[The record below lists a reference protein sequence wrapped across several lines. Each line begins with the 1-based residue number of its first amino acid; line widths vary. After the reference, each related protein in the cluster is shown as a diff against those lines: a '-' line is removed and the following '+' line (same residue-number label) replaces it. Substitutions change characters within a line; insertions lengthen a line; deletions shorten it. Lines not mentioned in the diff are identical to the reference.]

1 MKKPFFTFL
10 LLLLSVAAFCQTNN
24 GKADSEEALK
34 QLERRRYELMIKK
47 DLKALGE
54 MLADDMV
61 YTHSSGNT
69 EGKEQFLAALAS
81 GKSVYYAVEP
91 GRDPGAPLRQH
102 GHLNG
107 IANVDTEVNGQ
118 RTTLRLKYTDAYVKR
133 NGKWQFVTWQSCG
146 WRSNRTLSDHDVN
159 DENMTMINRPTSW
172 SSFHPSI
179 RVLTYSIL

>member
-91 GRDPGAPLRQH
+91 VETQVRFYGNTAI
-102 GHLNG
+102 LNG
-107 IANVDTEVNGQ
+107 IANVDTQVNGQ
-118 RTTLRLKYTDAYVKR
+118 RTTLRLRFTDAYVKR
-133 NGKWQFVTWQSCG
+133 NGKWQFVTWQSL
-146 WRSNRTLSDHDVN
+146 RLAQ
-159 DENMTMINRPTSW
+159 
-172 SSFHPSI
+172 
-179 RVLTYSIL
+179 